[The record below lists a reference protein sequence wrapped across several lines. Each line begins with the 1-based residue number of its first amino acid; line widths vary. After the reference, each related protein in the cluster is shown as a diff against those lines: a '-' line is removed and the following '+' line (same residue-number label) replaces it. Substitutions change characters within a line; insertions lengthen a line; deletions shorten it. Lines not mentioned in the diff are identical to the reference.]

1 MNTYSGVQLE
11 ERISAFRAKKGLG
24 DTEVRYRSEV
34 KIEVREERR
43 SVAEW
48 LHDTFSTKTTP
59 LSLR

>member
-1 MNTYSGVQLE
+1 MNTYSGEQLE
-11 ERISAFRAKKGLG
+11 EKINAFRAKKGIN

-48 LHDTFSTKTTP
+48 LHDTFSTKTTSLP
-59 LSLR
+59 LR